1 MNSLQRPFH
10 AYGMELE
17 YMIVD
22 ARTLDVLPVADGLI
36 RAAAG
41 EYVNE
46 VEFGPMAWSNELAA
60 HVVEVKNLT
69 PVPELS
75 SLLPLFEKEIR
86 RIGEALAPFGA
97 VLMPTGMHPWM
108 DPARDTRL
116 WPHGN
121 REIYEAY
128 DRIFSCSGHGW
139 ANVQSAHLNI
149 GFEGDDEFRKLHAAI
164 RILLPILPAIAASS
178 PVVEGRATGFLD
190 TRLEY
195 YRNNQKRV
203 PSITGEIIPE
213 RVFSR
218 HEYEDVILARN
229 YADIA
234 PFDPAGILRH
244 EWLNSR
250 GAIARFDRSAIEIR
264 VLDVQECP
272 LADFAVAAMISAA
285 LKACVAERWAGFSE
299 QASQEVGPLA
309 ALFLDVIREGEATVI
324 EDEVYLALFGFPGK
338 RATAAELWR
347 HLAGAAVSGY
357 PDPGDEIH
365 AAMERILAEGPLAR
379 RIIRVLGGDF
389 SKGSLYRVYQGLS
402 DCLRK
407 GCLFPALG

>member
-1 MNSLQRPFH
+1 MNGPQRPLR

-36 RAAAG
+36 RSVAG

-60 HVVEVKNLT
+60 HVVEVKNLA
-69 PVPELS
+69 PAPELS
-75 SLLPLFEKEIR
+75 SLLPLFEKEVK
-86 RIGEALAPFGA
+86 RIEEALSPFGA
-97 VLMPTGMHPWM
+97 MLLPTGMHPWM
-108 DPARDTRL
+108 DPMRETRL

-121 REIYEAY
+121 REIYETY
-128 DRIFSCSGHGW
+128 NRIFSCSGHGW
-139 ANVQSAHLNI
+139 ANVQSAHLNL
-149 GFEGDDEFRKLHAAI
+149 GFAGDEEFARLHAAV

-178 PVVEGRATGFLD
+178 PVVEGRATGLLD

-203 PSITGEIIPE
+203 PSVTGQIIPE
-213 RVFSR
+213 RVYSR
-218 HEYEDVILARN
+218 RDYENVILARN

-250 GAIARFDRSAIEIR
+250 GAIARFERSAIEIR

-272 LADFAVAAMISAA
+272 LADFAVAAMISAV
-285 LKACVAERWAGFSE
+285 LEACVAETWAGFEE
-299 QASQEVGPLA
+299 QAAQEVGPLA
-309 ALFLDVIREGEATVI
+309 AILLDVIRKGEAAVI
-324 EDEVYLALFGFPGK
+324 EDEGYLALFGFPGK
-338 RATAAELWR
+338 RAAAAELWR
-347 HLAGAAVSGY
+347 HLAGAAVPGF
-357 PDPGDEIH
+357 PDPGDERH

-379 RIIRVLGGDF
+379 RILRALGGDF

-407 GCLFPALG
+407 GCIFPASG